1 MKHVRERLGQ
11 HFLKDQKALARIVAS
26 LAVSENDTIIE
37 IGPGHGELTEYILK
51 AGPKKV
57 IAIEKDKDL
66 VSSIQ
71 YLVSSKDNLEIIN
84 GDALKILPTVSK
96 TYHLSPLTYKLVGNI
111 PYYITGRLLRI
122 IGELEDK
129 PSVVVLT
136 IQKEVAERLSAKPP
150 RMNLLAA
157 SVQFWGIPEIIRT
170 ISRHAFRPQP
180 KVESAI
186 IRVVLREKA
195 LIAPDG
201 TMGINQRS
209 LEDSDRYYKFIK
221 ILSKQP
227 RKTVANNLKD
237 GSDYT
242 RQEVEEFLKSHN
254 IEPTLRPQNLD
265 IDTINILSQS
275 F

>member
-11 HFLKDQKALARIVAS
+11 HFLKDQKALARIVTS
-26 LAVSENDTIIE
+26 LAISKNDTIVE
-37 IGPGHGELTEYILK
+37 IGPGHGELTEHILK

-57 IAIEKDKDL
+57 IAIEKDSAL

-71 YLVSSKDNLEIIN
+71 YLVSSNDDLEIIN

-111 PYYITGRLLRI
+111 PYYITGKLLRT
-122 IGELEDK
+122 IGDLEDK

-150 RMNLLAA
+150 KMNLLAA
-157 SVQFWGIPEIIRT
+157 SVQFWGEPEIVRT

-186 IRVVLREKA
+186 IRIALRQKA
-195 LIAPDG
+195 EILSE
-201 TMGINQRS
+201 NS
-209 LEDSDRYYKFIK
+209 NKYYKFIK
-221 ILSKQP
+221 ILFKQP

-242 RQEVEEFLKSHN
+242 RQEVEEFLKSHG

>member
-157 SVQFWGIPEIIRT
+157 SVQFWGVPEIVRK
-170 ISRHAFRPQP
+170 ISKRAFSPQP

-186 IRVVLREKA
+186 VRIDLRQKTQS
-195 LIAPDG
+195 IINSS
-201 TMGINQRS
+201 MVRNQRS
-209 LEDSDRYYKFIK
+209 LEDSYNRYYRFIK
-221 ILSKQP
+221 ILFKQP
-227 RKTVANNLKD
+227 RKTVENNLKD
-237 GSDYT
+237 GSDKT
-242 RQEVEEFLKSHN
+242 RQEVEKFLKSHG
-254 IEPTLRPQNLD
+254 IE
-265 IDTINILSQS
+265 
-275 F
+275 